1 MRIMKATTTLTR
13 LLVIALVAGVAT
25 TGCAS
30 KGTLSSREV
39 APARQTAVRVRN
51 DNWNT
56 VRVYLVREVGSTV
69 RLATVPSMTT
79 QRIPLRGAVASEL
92 RTHGTLRFLIRPL
105 GSNESFVTHSILAG
119 PDDVMRLIVAT
130 RLRFSTLVVGNR

>member
-1 MRIMKATTTLTR
+1 MDGLREMRIMKATTTLTR

-30 KGTLSSREV
+30 KGTLSSRGV
-39 APARQTAVRVRN
+39 VPARQTAVRVRN

-56 VRVYLVREVGSTV
+56 VRVYLVREAGSTV

-79 QRIPLRGAVASEL
+79 QRIRLRGAVAS
-92 RTHGTLRFLIRPL
+92 
-105 GSNESFVTHSILAG
+105 
-119 PDDVMRLIVAT
+119 AT
-130 RLRFSTLVVGNR
+130 EFS